1 MIRTQNIAGMFFA
14 LVAVLVIGVAWQ
26 VNHQMGFNPLV
37 PEWWVWLGK
46 YRYQEG
52 FFPPELLAA
61 IYTAL
66 PVWVVVVLVLGMIGG
81 WVMTRK
87 KNEYGEARYARKRDL
102 KNMGLTAKKG
112 VVLGVAFKKL
122 LAFDKWL
129 SACVFAAPGSGKSEG
144 VIKPSIFNAGDK
156 CSIVVHDLSGE
167 LYNETGGCRATVG
180 PCFKLSWGDSQTAK
194 WNPLQ
199 ETELPDDNANL
210 QTYVDN
216 IWQLLIPRTPGA
228 DSHFD
233 ERGRQLGV
241 AATLFN
247 IFEAREQGKSTTF
260 EEIFYWIAE
269 GVGDTDAGDTD
280 DPVGMFLT
288 EKAVIAEHKNM
299 PRVVVGT
306 FKSMAMAQFKERSG
320 YISSYER
327 GLSLWQNEHVCNAT
341 SNSDFS
347 VKDFRGIDGKPI
359 SVYIAIP
366 DKEVETFAAIT
377 RIFLS
382 ILVGEI
388 NSITKEEVADK
399 MGVTFL
405 LDEAPRLGYMPK
417 VVLQGPALS
426 RKCHAN
432 YVIVGQDPGQFR
444 EVYGADGLSTIN
456 TVYQY
461 KVIYFQINRDVQ
473 KELADIIGQETRV
486 KKSYS
491 LNESMKQAGGSQSL
505 EGHYLIRPEVFGS
518 LKQYHSLVLAPNH
531 YSTPLKAQGA
541 FSPSIGKFKKFTKM
555 KAPETFVTGI

>member
-1 MIRTQNIAGMFFA
+1 MIRSKNITAVFLCLIG
-14 LVAVLVIGVAWQ
+14 VLVGGIGWQ
-26 VNHQMGFNPLV
+26 VNQEMGFNALRV
-37 PEWWVWLGK
+37 EWWVWLGK
-46 YRYQEG
+46 YRWQQG
-52 FFPPELLAA
+52 IFPPELISALKNAA
-61 IYTAL
+61 PMWTLFVSI
-66 PVWVVVVLVLGMIGG
+66 LGSVAI
-81 WVMTRK
+81 WIITRK
-87 KNEYGEARYARKRDL
+87 KTDYGEARFARKGDL
-102 KNMGLTAKKG
+102 KKMGLTASEG
-112 VVLGVAFKKL
+112 VVLGVAFKSV

-129 SACVFAAPGSGKSEG
+129 SACVLAAPGSGKSEG

-156 CSIVVHDLSGE
+156 RSIVVHDLSGE
-167 LYNETGGCRATVG
+167 LFNETAGCRASVG
-180 PCFKLSWGDSQTAK
+180 PCFKVSWGDSETAK

-199 ETELPDDNANL
+199 ESELPEDHANL

-241 AATLFN
+241 AATLFLV
-247 IFEAREQGKSTTF
+247 FEAREQGKSATF
-260 EEIFYWIAE
+260 EEVFYWIAE
-269 GVGDTDAGDTD
+269 GVGETDAGESD

-288 EKAVIAEHKNM
+288 EKAVIAEHKGL

-341 SNSDFS
+341 SRSDFS
-347 VKDFRGIDGKPI
+347 VKDFRGINGKPI

-388 NSITKEEVADK
+388 NSITKEDVVSK

-417 VVLQGPALS
+417 VILQGPALS

-444 EVYGADGLSTIN
+444 EVYGPDGWSTIN

-486 KKSYS
+486 KKSFS
-491 LNESMKQAGGSQSL
+491 LNESMKQSGGSQSL

-518 LKQYHSLVLAPNH
+518 LKQFHSLVLAPNH
-531 YSTPLKAQGA
+531 YSTPLKATGA
-541 FSPSIGKFKKFTKM
+541 FSPDIRKFKKFTKM
-555 KAPETFVTGI
+555 KPPTSFVTGG